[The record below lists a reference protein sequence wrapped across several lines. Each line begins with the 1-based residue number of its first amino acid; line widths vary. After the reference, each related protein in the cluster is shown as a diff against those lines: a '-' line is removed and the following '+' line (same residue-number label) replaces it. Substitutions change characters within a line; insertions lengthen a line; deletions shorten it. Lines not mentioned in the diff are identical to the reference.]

1 VQLRSDT
8 GSGQSMLCKATLQ
21 PLTQDDAA
29 EFGAEC
35 TETPVSSSAPKCPPD
50 GDTAAIE
57 YPQQ

>member
-1 VQLRSDT
+1 
-8 GSGQSMLCKATLQ
+8 MLCKATLQ

-35 TETPVSSSAPKCPPD
+35 TEAPASSELKCPPD
-50 GDTAAIE
+50 GDTAAIN